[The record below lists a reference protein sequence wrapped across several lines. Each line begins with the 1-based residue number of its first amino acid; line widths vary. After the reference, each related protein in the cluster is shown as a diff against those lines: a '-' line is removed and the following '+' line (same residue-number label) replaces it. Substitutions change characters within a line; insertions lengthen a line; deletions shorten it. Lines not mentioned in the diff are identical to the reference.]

1 MNNKLMEITDN
12 MGIVND
18 DTGKMLAVMASSSK
32 DMEDILRCKNILE
45 EEENGLEQINKE
57 LKKHK
62 VKKYLILAPIFAL
75 IIGNVIA
82 FNYVSKRFDPNV
94 ELDFKIIV
102 AAFGTYGLL
111 VVPTLYPIVKE
122 LFTFRKRKTLLNAE
136 KKELEEN
143 IPKLE
148 KELEKLKEQVKFQ
161 ELDDIEVRDL
171 EANWSN
177 ALEPTSGIYRQITND
192 VTGTYENNVLE
203 KDESFNIDSPREE
216 KPYPLSLAKKY

>member
-1 MNNKLMEITDN
+1 MNNKLMEVTDN
-12 MGIVND
+12 IVIVTD
-18 DTGKMLAVMASSSK
+18 DIGKMWAVMASSSK

-45 EEENGLEQINKE
+45 EESRLEQINKE

-171 EANWSN
+171 EANLSN

>member
-1 MNNKLMEITDN
+1 MNNKLMEVTDN
-12 MGIVND
+12 IVIVTD
-18 DTGKMLAVMASSSK
+18 DIGKMWAVMASSSK

-45 EEENGLEQINKE
+45 EESRLEQINKE

>member
-1 MNNKLMEITDN
+1 MNNKLMEVTDN
-12 MGIVND
+12 IVIVTD
-18 DTGKMLAVMASSSK
+18 DIGKMWAVMASSSK

-45 EEENGLEQINKE
+45 EEESRLEQINKE